1 MNILV
6 KIISFLSLLLISC
19 NNYTPNYKR
28 IQGDALGTTY
38 QVIVQSE
45 LSSIEIKQSIDEVTG
60 LIRSRRNYSDFEGD
74 FQQVCN
80 QLFGILESGTTIDL
94 AKKT

>member
-19 NNYTPNYKR
+19 NNYTSNYKR

-45 LSSIEIKQSIDEVTG
+45 SKF
-60 LIRSRRNYSDFEGD
+60 N
-74 FQQVCN
+74 
-80 QLFGILESGTTIDL
+80 
-94 AKKT
+94 